1 MNDSIDTGT
10 EIRFFYFDVEHAIRV
25 HDWIIEHSGGL
36 AGTKDIGQLASPLQH
51 IQNDGYYPEMEDKLT
66 HLVFSINKNH
76 AFNDGNKRSSLA
88 LGAYFLELNGFDYV
102 VQRFVKEMENIAV
115 WVADNVIDKDLLR
128 QIISSILY
136 EDDYSEAIK
145 LAIFEA
151 VDSDEK
157 FNQKST
163 RSVTKG
169 QKLQTAGRPN
179 AKPI

>member
-1 MNDSIDTGT
+1 MSDSTDTGL
-10 EIRFFYFDVEHAIRV
+10 RFFYFDVAHAISV

-36 AGTKDIGQLASPLQH
+36 AGTKDFGQLASPLEH
-51 IQNDGYYPEMEDKLT
+51 IQNDWYYPEMEDKLT

-76 AFNDGNKRSSLA
+76 AFNDDNKRSSLV

-102 VQRFVKEMENIAV
+102 VKRFAKEMENIVV

-136 EDDYSEAIK
+136 DDDYPESVK

-151 VDSDEK
+151 IE
-157 FNQKST
+157 
-163 RSVTKG
+163 
-169 QKLQTAGRPN
+169 A
-179 AKPI
+179 AKDY